1 MARKITIS
9 IVLIVLLGLS
19 GYLGFRLYTLAE
31 DHAALSEDL
40 RRTAH
45 RSDLLQQKYAEQKAQ
60 TAALQR
66 AKLTVEGLKRQ
77 AEMKAETLEKELERQ
92 KAEIAAMQKKGG
104 GMVKALEARLAEKEG
119 VLAQWKAKY
128 AELSEAFQQA
138 KKIIGERD
146 AAIAKMEENTRQLE
160 SELQFTTRTRDRYLA
175 NNKEMAATA
184 QSILAR
190 YDEDGVF
197 AKTLLDV
204 EPFTQIKKV
213 ELEQLIQDY
222 LDSIDNQT
230 IRDRE

>member
-1 MARKITIS
+1 MKKIAIGLV
-9 IVLIVLLGLS
+9 IALLIGLS
-19 GYLGFRLYTLAE
+19 GYLGYRLTVLDKAQKQLAE
-31 DHAALSEDL
+31 DLK
-40 RRTAH
+40 RTAH

-60 TAALQR
+60 TATLHR

-77 AEMKAETLEKELERQ
+77 AEMKAEALEKELQTQ
-92 KAEIAAMQKKGG
+92 KAAIAAMENKDDAK
-104 GMVKALEARLAEKEG
+104 VKALEARLAEKEG
-119 VLAQWKAKY
+119 VLAQWKEKY
-128 AELSEAFQQA
+128 GELSQAFQQA
-138 KKIIGERD
+138 RKIIGERD
-146 AAIAKMEENTRQLE
+146 AAIAQMEENTRRLE
-160 SELQFTTRTRDRYLA
+160 SELQFATRTRDRYLA